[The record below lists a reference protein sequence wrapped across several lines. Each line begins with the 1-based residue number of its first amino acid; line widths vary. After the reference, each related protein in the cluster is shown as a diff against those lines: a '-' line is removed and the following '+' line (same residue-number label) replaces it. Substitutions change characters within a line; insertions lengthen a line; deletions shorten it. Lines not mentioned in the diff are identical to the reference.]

1 MDRLHFLISIFFML
15 MGPTKIIPTFAIIT
29 RGRDRSFKHKTAM
42 LASIFSSLIC
52 CFIIFTANSNIH
64 RLHITP
70 DSIRISAGIVL
81 LISGLNTIFNK
92 NPLQEFDVE
101 NKLPFQIAVSPL
113 ATPMIVTPAA
123 VAVIMHYAIFSAT
136 IEGMNKALW
145 FALSIVM
152 LLDFLAMYLNDY
164 IIKIPGFMPILR
176 LVSAGLNVVQLAAGV
191 ELIVISL
198 TKLGLVHKVI

>member
-1 MDRLHFLISIFFML
+1 
-15 MGPTKIIPTFAIIT
+15 
-29 RGRDRSFKHKTAM
+29 M

-136 IEGMNKALW
+136 IEGMNKAMW

-191 ELIVISL
+191 ELIVISM